1 MKKEKYIY
9 DGKENMKI
17 TGIHILKIRNGN
29 DELYKLL
36 KI

>member
-1 MKKEKYIY
+1 MKKKKYIY

-17 TGIHILKIRNGN
+17 TGIHIRKIRNGN

>member
-1 MKKEKYIY
+1 MKKKKKY
-9 DGKENMKI
+9 DGKKNMEI